1 MTTPT
6 GSITLDDVNIE
17 LGIASGTAI
26 DMNRADVRGLAGVES
41 GPVTLDDLRGK
52 SNRFLLTIS
61 ASQTDLNLRTYAL
74 ANGWDGDIGIDITI
88 ASGVV
93 IGGSTAGDSTAALTV
108 DGVWPNGV
116 KLINNGTIAGKGGSG
131 GATSGNAGQKGGRA
145 LAASVAVDVDN
156 QGIIGG
162 GGGGAGAGAF
172 YAATYYVQTTENN
185 FGNRSATGTGGAGGV
200 GAGPVASATSGLSGV
215 TVTNTDK
222 ANYSVSATGCYGGNG
237 GALGS
242 TGQSGTVTGYSSS
255 GTGNFVS
262 ALFGS
267 TGAGGAGGD
276 AVYGNSNVTWV
287 NTGTIYGSQ
296 V

>member
-6 GSITLDDVNIE
+6 GAITLDDVNIE

-41 GPVTLDDLRGK
+41 GAITLDDLRGK

-61 ASQTDLNLRTYAL
+61 ANQTDLNLRNYAL
-74 ANGWDGDIGIDITI
+74 ANGWDGDIGIDITVG
-88 ASGVV
+88 SGVV

-145 LAASVAVDVDN
+145 ITASVAVDIDN

-162 GGGGAGAGAF
+162 GGGGGGAGAS
-172 YAATYYVQTTENN
+172 YTATYRVQTTENN
-185 FGNRSATGTGGAGGV
+185 FGDRTATGTGGAGGV
-200 GAGPVASATSGLSGV
+200 GAGPSASATSGLSGV
-215 TVTNTDK
+215 TVTNTD
-222 ANYSVSATGCYGGNG
+222 NTYYSVSATGCTGGSG

-242 TGQSGTVTGYSSS
+242 TGQSGTLTGYSSS
-255 GTGNFVS
+255 GTGDFVS
-262 ALFGS
+262 ASLGS
-267 TGAGGAGGD
+267 AGAGGAGGS